1 MRRAGTWTSG
11 RVASRK
17 VTGQDPDLHPEPG
30 TEAPSFVSDSL
41 SLSLAFSAARRA
53 HADHTRGG
61 HGRPYFEHP
70 IQVANLLRDAG
81 YDEEVCAAGLLH
93 DTVEDSSF
101 TVDDVV
107 GNFGQRV
114 GGLVEAL
121 TEDPSIDGWEDR
133 KAALRESVAR
143 SGPDGAAV
151 YTADK
156 IANLNDWRQVYS
168 EVGEASVEFFKA
180 PTLDARIR
188 AWRADLEMSE
198 SVAPDMGFNPIL
210 SAELE
215 RFERERDGRSGPVRP

>member
-1 MRRAGTWTSG
+1 MTAP
-11 RVASRK
+11 
-17 VTGQDPDLHPEPG
+17 DPDLHPEPG

-41 SLSLAFSAARRA
+41 NLSLAFSAARRA

-70 IQVANLLRDAG
+70 IQVATLPRDAG

-101 TVDDVV
+101 TVDDIAES
-107 GNFGQRV
+107 FGQRV

-121 TEDPSIDGWEDR
+121 TEDPSIDGWEER

-143 SGPDGAAV
+143 SGPDGAAI

-188 AWRADLEMSE
+188 AWQADLEMSE
-198 SVAPDMGFNPIL
+198 SVAPDMVFNRIL
-210 SAELE
+210 RAELE
-215 RFERERDGRSGPVRP
+215 RFEGDRDGRSDRVRP